1 MERAGYERLFAEHSI
16 PIDAR
21 DASALV
27 LFPEMDSMT
36 DVPEITTSCWN
47 TLGRSPDSVMC
58 ACYERLFAEH
68 SIPIDA
74 RDASAKEHRTNRG
87 PDVIALSK

>member
-1 MERAGYERLFAEHSI
+1 MCACYERLFAEHSI

-36 DVPEITTSCWN
+36 DVPEITTSC
-47 TLGRSPDSVMC
+47 
-58 ACYERLFAEH
+58 
-68 SIPIDA
+68 
-74 RDASAKEHRTNRG
+74 
-87 PDVIALSK
+87 